1 MARSFIMEGSRT
13 PTMTQQAFGRGD
25 WQTVI
30 DAHPL
35 ESHDPAEWL
44 RYGVALLQTLT
55 PGTESG
61 KQQQQAA
68 LAFVQAQ
75 REGASAEAVA
85 AAQQQAVLMSISRS
99 LQLAGMEASGERTQ
113 SLADHQGRISSI
125 HQHIAKHQ
133 WLEASEELSTLPAST
148 NEKKQIKSLLKSS
161 IFAAISGTTQEH
173 SPEDY
178 AGVNRLRKQ
187 GQISSIDDCHDAL
200 KATIYLDRTTP
211 LALINN
217 YTLANKTLENHPF
230 WIAYGNIRSGST
242 VTFNLLRILA
252 NSLSNRA
259 ISTWEGDLKSPEK
272 FFELVN
278 ESNGVN
284 LGVLKIH
291 RNHESVNKRLIAGQA
306 KAIVSH
312 RDMKTA
318 CYSYWRMLNNPRSPF
333 FKNSPE
339 KDLLEKFVE
348 NEIKEF
354 ELKSQQDNT
363 LIVRERDLRSDTQ
376 ETINTIVA
384 FLGIELARESLQ
396 HLSSFLEVNNLRRI
410 TEANATKTNSTGHEM
425 VTYLH
430 PGHIAKSTSA
440 QECQQEIKDYV
451 SELVQKYSENL
462 DQEGY
467 WRTNSTLQ
475 TFKSE

>member
-1 MARSFIMEGSRT
+1 MQRSRT
-13 PTMTQQAFGRGD
+13 PTMTQQAFERGD
-25 WQTVI
+25 WQAVI

-55 PGTESG
+55 PGAEAG

-68 LAFVQAQ
+68 LAFLQAQ
-75 REGASAEAVA
+75 KEGASAEAVA
-85 AAQQQAVLMSISRS
+85 AAQRQAVLLGLSQS

-113 SLADHQGRISSI
+113 SCADHQGWISSI
-125 HQHIAKHQ
+125 YLRIAKHQ
-133 WLEASEELSTLPAST
+133 WLEASEKLSTLTASA

-161 IFAAISGTTQEH
+161 IFGAISGTTQDR
-173 SPEDY
+173 SPGDY
-178 AGVNRLRKQ
+178 ASINQLREQ
-187 GQISSIDDCHDAL
+187 SQMMSIDDCRAAL
-200 KATIYLDRTTP
+200 EATVCVDMTTP
-211 LALINN
+211 LVLINN
-217 YTLANKTLENHPF
+217 YTLANKNLENYQF
-230 WIAYGNIRSGST
+230 WIAYGNVRTGST
-242 VTFNLLRILA
+242 MVFNLLRILA
-252 NSLSNRA
+252 NSLSSSA
-259 ISTWEGDLKSPEK
+259 ISAWEGDLVSPEK

-291 RNHESVNKRLIAGQA
+291 RNNESVNTRLKAGQA

-339 KDLLEKFVE
+339 KGLLKKFIE
-348 NEIKEF
+348 EEIKEF
-354 ELKSQQDNT
+354 ELKSQQCNT
-363 LIVRERDLRSDTQ
+363 LIVRERDLRSDTE
-376 ETINTIVA
+376 ETISTIVA

-410 TEANATKTNSTGHEM
+410 TEANATKINSTGHEM

-440 QECQQEIKDYV
+440 QECPQEIKDYV

-467 WRTNSTLQ
+467 CRANSTLQ
-475 TFKSE
+475 AFKSELD